1 MLQFSTW
8 HRYLYDKIKMLFYGK
23 IEKSGKSNK
32 ERSNRN
38 GNVEGFCPSVKELLC
53 L

>member
-1 MLQFSTW
+1 MLQFGVW
-8 HRYLYDKIKMLFYGK
+8 YGYLCDKIKMLFYGK

-38 GNVEGFCPSVKELLC
+38 GNVEGFSPSVKELLC